1 MNTDQL
7 IPADHPTLY
16 FVGVTTGQSSIM
28 KVFPRWAEA
37 LGIDADIRG
46 IDLPLHA
53 PPDDY
58 RTTVEF
64 LRDAQHA
71 SGALVTTHKL
81 DLFNAAR
88 EMFDYID
95 PLADLMAEVSCISKR
110 GDELRC
116 HAKDPITGGLAVD
129 AITPP
134 GAWENN
140 DAEALFIGAGGS
152 TVAITWHLVQADRGA
167 DRPSRIHVSNRSQAR
182 LDHIVEVHRA
192 LDLDVPVEYH
202 LCPAPTDNDAVVR
215 SLPSGSLVVNATG
228 LGKDAPGSPITAD
241 VSLPEKGI
249 AWDLNYR
256 GDLIFL
262 DIAEAASADRHVR
275 VEDGWVYFMHGWLQV
290 IGEVFD
296 IEIPTNGPAFD
307 ALSDLAGG
315 APQR

>member
-1 MNTDQL
+1 MNADQL
-7 IPADHPTLY
+7 VPADRPTLY

-28 KVFPRWAEA
+28 QVFPRWAQA

-53 PPDDY
+53 PAADY

-64 LRDAQHA
+64 LRDSERA

-81 DLFNAAR
+81 DLFDSAGDL
-88 EMFDYID
+88 FDFID

-116 HAKDPITGGLAVD
+116 HAKDPVTGGLAVD
-129 AITPP
+129 AIMPP
-134 GAWENN
+134 GAWEHN

-152 TVAITWHLVQADRGA
+152 TVAITWHLMQAARGA

-182 LDHIVEVHRA
+182 LDHIIEVHSS

-202 LCPAPTDNDAVVR
+202 LCPDATDNDAVA
-215 SLPSGSLVVNATG
+215 SALPPGSLVVNATG

-241 VSLPEKGI
+241 VELPERGI
-249 AWDLNYR
+249 VWDLNYR
-256 GDLIFL
+256 GDLVFL
-262 DIAEAASADRHVR
+262 DIADAAPADRRVR
-275 VEDGWVYFMHGWLQV
+275 VEDGWIYFMHGWLQV
-290 IGEVFD
+290 IGEVFG
-296 IEIPTNGPAFD
+296 IEIPTSGPVFD
-307 ALSDLAGG
+307 QLSDLAGG
-315 APQR
+315 APRR

>member
-1 MNTDQL
+1 
-7 IPADHPTLY
+7 
-16 FVGVTTGQSSIM
+16 M

-37 LGIDADIRG
+37 LQIEADIRG

-53 PPDDY
+53 PPADY

-64 LRDAQHA
+64 LRDTDQTA
-71 SGALVTTHKL
+71 GALVTTHKL

-129 AITPP
+129 AIKPAT
-134 GAWENN
+134 AWEGNG
-140 DAEALFIGAGGS
+140 AEALFIGAGGS
-152 TVAITWHLVQADRGA
+152 TVAITWHLMQAARGT

-182 LDHIVEVHRA
+182 LDHIAEVHRT

-202 LCPAPTDNDAVVR
+202 LCPQATDNDAVVE
-215 SLPSGSLVVNATG
+215 LLAPGSLVVNATG
-228 LGKDAPGSPITAD
+228 LGKDAPGAPITTEVRFPDRA
-241 VSLPEKGI
+241 V

-256 GDLIFL
+256 GDLRFL
-262 DIAEAASADRHVR
+262 DVAHAAPAERHVV

-290 IGEVFD
+290 IAEVFD
-296 IEIPTNGPAFD
+296 IEIPTSGPAFD
-307 ALSDLAGG
+307 RLSDLAGG

>member
-7 IPADHPTLY
+7 IPPERPTLY

-37 LGIDADIRG
+37 LQIDADIRG

-53 PPDDY
+53 PPEDY

-64 LRDAQHA
+64 LRDTDLAA
-71 SGALVTTHKL
+71 GALVTTHKL

-88 EMFDYID
+88 QMFDYID

-110 GDELRC
+110 GDQLRC

-129 AITPP
+129 AIMPT
-134 GAWENN
+134 GAWEGN
-140 DAEALFIGAGGS
+140 DAEILLIGAGGS
-152 TVAITWHLVQADRGA
+152 TVAISWHLMQASRGA
-167 DRPSRIHVSNRSQAR
+167 DRPARIHVANRSQPR
-182 LDHIVEVHRA
+182 LDHITEVHRT

-202 LCPAPTDNDAVVR
+202 FCPDPTGNDAVAE
-215 SLPSGSLVVNATG
+215 SLPPGSMIVNATG

-241 VSLPEKGI
+241 VKFPDRSI

-262 DIAEAASADRHVR
+262 DIAQAAPAESHVV
-275 VEDGWVYFMHGWLQV
+275 VEDGWIYFMHGWLQV
-290 IGEVFD
+290 IAEVFD
-296 IEIPTNGPAFD
+296 IDIPTSGPVFD
-307 ALSDLAGG
+307 QLSDLAGG
-315 APQR
+315 APRR